1 MMRWSTPSSRHCS
14 YPHCCKSLTNSTSHP
29 TLNTK
34 TNSHEKTNQPTPLS
48 FIMASSTVSTD
59 AYQQE
64 LLEPVT
70 IFADGAGGGA
80 GAGAQQR
87 MGATSPTLKQEKKQQ
102 QQPVNA
108 PRDHTE
114 LYAFTQ
120 TCMGRLHNEAP
131 ADAIIPSEARFVLF
145 GVSGCGKSTFLN
157 SFYRVCRGDEDSH
170 LFEEPFEARSRGQ
183 ATRDNWTLLRNC
195 NLKGRSMLQED
206 ESTKYRL
213 YGVDGVYV
221 LLLFVVMSP
230 LVLPLTHQCVPSQCA
245 APVALHLRVP
255 RLSLP
260 A

>member
-1 MMRWSTPSSRHCS
+1 MPPRNGH
-14 YPHCCKSLTNSTSHP
+14 HSTSG
-29 TLNTK
+29 
-34 TNSHEKTNQPTPLS
+34 
-48 FIMASSTVSTD
+48 A
-59 AYQQE
+59 
-64 LLEPVT
+64 
-70 IFADGAGGGA
+70 GAGGGA
-80 GAGAQQR
+80 GQTAISSS
-87 MGATSPTLKQEKKQQ
+87 ATTQSLTTAPTKTSKSD
-102 QQPVNA
+102 NA

-213 YGVDGVYV
+213 YGVDGVYE
-221 LLLFVVMSP
+221 LLLFVVMSR
-230 LVLPLTHQCVPSQCA
+230 LVLPLTQCP
-245 APVALHLRVP
+245 
-255 RLSLP
+255 LSLSIVLHQWRST
-260 A
+260 